1 MASAIQVSRPDVIG
15 KLPQLQNMIKR
26 DPEAYKTEFMMQ
38 YRHYES
44 EYQLFVLQPC
54 KDSAHFSALISFL
67 SHVARCFPT
76 EMSSF
81 PTQLV
86 SILRNQYLVLDP
98 PLRKTLV
105 QSLVLLCSHKL
116 MDAIVLLKLLF
127 ELFRCPDKRLRDLV
141 HKYILAEIRKLNAR
155 SCNIQVNRAI
165 QNFLYEMIQDEHEQA
180 AIKSLQIMIEL
191 YRKQIWHDTK
201 TVNVIVTACTSKN
214 TKLAVMGIKFF
225 LGMECVDEEE
235 VKADRTGDSTVK
247 VDYHSHSKKTKK
259 RLRETRNAISKI
271 RRARKGEAGSK
282 NNVLFPAIELL
293 NDPQGIIEKQFRM
306 LKNSIHRFEVRLLMM
321 NFISRIIGHYKLIMI
336 PFYSL
341 VQRYLQ
347 SHQQNVT
354 SILAYLVQA
363 CHDDIPPDELLQVV
377 KSIATNFITERC
389 SSEVIA
395 VGMNALR
402 EIFRRVPLL
411 LECEDMEVFTSD
423 LIMYSKATDKGVVM
437 ASRGVLNLI
446 RECHPT
452 LLRRKDR
459 GKHHDGAARPRPF
472 GASTAV
478 EGVDGADLLA
488 AAEASGRF
496 SNVEL
501 SLENKSGKNELE
513 SDDESW
519 VDLESGDEADHACK
533 SNESQRNE
541 EERLEGTSTASEMI
555 SSITKVDQKDRIDA
569 RRILTALDFERIE
582 ILKKE
587 RAETSRDPKNRSK
600 TRQQTNENEHALG
613 SNAVTPNDL
622 EGYTKKRRLT
632 QEERL
637 RSILKGREDFQHKRS
652 SGGTTNTEKKRLKH
666 FMMIKK
672 SRRVQSKVLKSA
684 REIQHTKN
692 RLVKKQITKLKKRRK
707 I

>member
-1 MASAIQVSRPDVIG
+1 MATTIQVSRPDVIG

-26 DPEAYKTEFMMQ
+26 DPEAYKTEFLMQ

-44 EYQLFVLQPC
+44 EYQLFLLQPC
-54 KDSAHFSALISFL
+54 KDSTHFSALISFL

-76 EMSSF
+76 EMGSF

-141 HKYILAEIRKLNAR
+141 HKYILAEIRKLNAK
-155 SCNIQVNRAI
+155 SSNVKVNRAI

-191 YRKQIWHDTK
+191 YQKHVWHDTK

-214 TKLAVMGIKFF
+214 TKLAVMAMKFF
-225 LGMECVDEEE
+225 LGMEFVDEEE
-235 VKADRTGDSTVK
+235 PKADPTGDSTAK

-259 RLRETRNAISKI
+259 RLRETKNAISKV
-271 RRARKGEAGSK
+271 RRARKEKAGIK
-282 NNVLFPAIELL
+282 TNVCFPAIELL

-321 NFISRIIGHYKLIMI
+321 NFISRIVGHYKLIII

-363 CHDDIPPDELLQVV
+363 CHDDIPPDEVLQVV

-395 VGMNALR
+395 VGINALR

-423 LIMYSKATDKGVVM
+423 LIMYSKAKDKGVVM
-437 ASRGVLNLI
+437 AARGVLNLI

-459 GKHHDGAARPRPF
+459 GKHHDRAARPRPF
-472 GASTAV
+472 GESTAV
-478 EGVDGADLLA
+478 ESVDGAELLA

-496 SNVEL
+496 SNVED
-501 SLENKSGKNELE
+501 SLEVKSGKNG
-513 SDDESW
+513 SDSDSESW
-519 VDLESGDEADHACK
+519 LDVESGDEEDQQHESIEAPE
-533 SNESQRNE
+533 NEDRQCIEDIATDPETIIKVSQ
-541 EERLEGTSTASEMI
+541 S
-555 SSITKVDQKDRIDA
+555 DQIDA
-569 RRILTALDFERIE
+569 RRILTPLDFERIE
-582 ILKKE
+582 ILKRE
-587 RAETSRDPKNRSK
+587 RAENSRDPKNRSK
-600 TRQQTNENEHALG
+600 KRQQTNKTELTSG
-613 SNAVTPNDL
+613 SSAVAPNDL
-622 EGYTKKRRLT
+622 AGYTKKRRMT

-672 SRRVQSKVLKSA
+672 SKRVQSKVLKSA
-684 REIQHTKN
+684 REIQHSKN
-692 RLVKKQITKLKKRRK
+692 RLVKKEITKLKKRRK